1 MSAIYE
7 LIGRVLPNHKEQIV
21 CQLCEPHEGKDVY
34 EIDWADGKLVL
45 RGNNYIS
52 LAAALG
58 WYLKY
63 DAKVNLSWCG
73 SNMKLP
79 ERLPKATHY
88 RRVITQQY
96 RVYMNYCTFNYTA
109 SWWDFKRWEKEIDFM
124 ALNGINMP
132 LTVVGIEAC
141 WYETLL
147 EFGFS
152 DEEARS
158 FLAGPAFLAWQWMG
172 NLEGFGGPLPMNWI
186 QKRITLGKQILDRI
200 LSLGM
205 QPIQQ
210 GFAGVVPRLLKK
222 KYPDSKMEY
231 QKSWNGF
238 AETVQLDPTDPLFKK
253 MGKVFLEK
261 QRKIFGAYG
270 YYAADPFH
278 EGKPPVEGSA
288 YLREVGKSISGL
300 YKEFDENAT
309 WVMQAWSIREE
320 IVTSVPKDSLLV
332 LDLASNRRERNNNY
346 WGYRFVAGNLHNFGG
361 RIKLH
366 GDVKY
371 LAQNEYRKIV
381 EEGHHV
387 VGTGLFMEG
396 IEQNPMYYDLA
407 FEMLTRKEE
416 VALDEWIEEYIL
428 RRYGKL
434 DENARKAWEILI
446 KTVYSPG
453 TNYLEKGSA
462 ICTRPAVHLK
472 KTGPGPGFLFPY
484 GENRLYLALQYLQ
497 AVDSD
502 TDGYRFDLVDA
513 LRQYL
518 SDYAYGL
525 YSKISKSYLNQEKE
539 KFGHLTR
546 QYLEL
551 LDDMDKL
558 LSLRPEY
565 SFAKWIKDA
574 ASWADTDEER
584 KLYEYNAA
592 SLVTVWGEEDNSIL
606 FDYAWKE
613 WSGLISS
620 YYRKR
625 WSMFFDML
633 QNCLNSGE
641 EWYEEHLE
649 HTVDDRICWRA
660 NDFYSKMADMEVKWL
675 HGEKEIPDYSIENSK
690 EFIDGLIQKYAWQE
704 SM

>member
-1 MSAIYE
+1 MKAIYE
-7 LIGRVLPNHKEQIV
+7 LIERVLPNHKKQIV
-21 CQLCEPHEGKDVY
+21 CELCDSHEGKDVY
-34 EIDWADGKLVL
+34 EIDWVDSKLVL
-45 RGNNYIS
+45 KGNNYIS

-63 DAKVNLSWCG
+63 DAKVNISWCG
-73 SNMKLP
+73 SNKKLP
-79 ERLPKATHY
+79 ASLPKATKY
-88 RRVITQQY
+88 RRVIEQKY

-109 SWWDFKRWEKEIDFM
+109 SWWEFERWEKEIDFM

-186 QKRITLGKQILDRI
+186 QKRIKLGKQILDRI
-200 LSLGM
+200 RSLGM

-210 GFAGVVPRLLKK
+210 GFSGVVPRLLKE

-238 AETVQLDPTDPLFKK
+238 EETVQLDPTDPLFQK
-253 MGKVFLEK
+253 MGMVFLQK
-261 QRKIFGAYG
+261 QKEIFGAYG

-288 YLREVGKSISGL
+288 YLREVGKSINRL
-300 YKEFDENAT
+300 YKAFDKNAT

-346 WGYRFVAGNLHNFGG
+346 WGYDFVAGNLHNFGG

-407 FEMLTRKEE
+407 FEMLTRGD
-416 VALDEWIEEYIL
+416 VVDLDEWIEGYIQ
-428 RRYGKL
+428 RRYGKA
-434 DENARKAWEILI
+434 DENARKAWDILI

-453 TNYLEKGSA
+453 TNYLEKGSV

-484 GENRLYLALQYLQ
+484 GEKRLYEALQYLSM
-497 AVDSD
+497 ADCD
-502 TDGYRFDLVDA
+502 TDGYQFDLVDV

-525 YSKISKSYLNQEKE
+525 YTRISKSYLNRETE
-539 KFGHLTR
+539 VFAELTGK
-546 QYLEL
+546 YLEL

-558 LSLRPEY
+558 LSIRPEY
-565 SFAKWIKDA
+565 SFEKWVKDA
-574 ASWADTDEER
+574 ISWGETEEES

-592 SLVTVWGEEDNSIL
+592 SLLTVWGEEDNSIL
-606 FDYAWKE
+606 FDYAWRE

-620 YYRKR
+620 YYKKR
-625 WSMFFDML
+625 FVMFFAML
-633 QNCLNSGE
+633 KECLDNDT

-649 HTVDDRICWRA
+649 HTVDDRISWKA
-660 NDFYSKMADMEVKWL
+660 NEFYSEMADMEVEWL
-675 HGEKEIPDYSIENSK
+675 HQNKTFSCHSIEDSNA
-690 EFIDGLIQKYAWQE
+690 FIQSLIQKYAQ
-704 SM
+704 